1 MASTTLQGA
10 LKDGFGE
17 TAVACNTPE
26 TCKFPTL
33 DSCQKSF
40 LWTDKEVDLAPY
52 PAVGLVL
59 QVEDAGKFSQAPGF
73 EGLDPFLRVSKLG
86 PCFTVSAG
94 SPSRGGDVSVH
105 V

>member
-1 MASTTLQGA
+1 MVSLILQGA

-17 TAVACNTPE
+17 VVVACDMPE
-26 TCKFPTL
+26 PCKFLSL
-33 DSCQKSF
+33 DSCQKTF
-40 LWTDKEVDLAPY
+40 LWIHKEADLVPH